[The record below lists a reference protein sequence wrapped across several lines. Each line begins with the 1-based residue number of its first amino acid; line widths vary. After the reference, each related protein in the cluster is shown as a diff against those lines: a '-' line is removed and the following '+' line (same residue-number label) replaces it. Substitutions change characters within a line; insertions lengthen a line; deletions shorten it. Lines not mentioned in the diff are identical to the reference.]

1 VTVSLHARAAVAAL
15 AGVVTLA
22 VASLAGPSTA
32 SLLAVLAATA
42 LLGVAV
48 GVAVQHAVAAPM
60 PRVAHVGARSRVHR
74 ESLDVIAAPT
84 HPDTAGRV
92 RSRAPG
98 EVLSAA

>member
-1 VTVSLHARAAVAAL
+1 MTGSARAQAAL
-15 AGVVTLA
+15 AGVAGLVAIA

-42 LLGVAV
+42 LLGTAL

-60 PRVAHVGARSRVHR
+60 PRVAHVGARARVHR
-74 ESLDVIAAPT
+74 ESLDRLAAPT

-98 EVLSAA
+98 GVVPAA

>member
-1 VTVSLHARAAVAAL
+1 VTLTLRAQAALAAL

-22 VASLAGPSTA
+22 VAFLAGPSTA
-32 SLLAVLAATA
+32 SVLAALAATA
-42 LLGVAV
+42 LLGAAL
-48 GVAVQHAVAAPM
+48 GVAVQHAVAAPT

-74 ESLDVIAAPT
+74 ESLDRIAAPT

-98 EVLSAA
+98 EVLSAV

>member
-1 VTVSLHARAAVAAL
+1 VTVTLRAHAALAAL
-15 AGVVTLA
+15 AGVIALA

-42 LLGVAV
+42 LLGAAL
-48 GVAVQHAVAAPM
+48 GVALQHAVAAPT

-74 ESLDVIAAPT
+74 ESLDRLAAPT

-98 EVLSAA
+98 GVVSAA